1 MTAPF
6 FNFAKETFRIEKIDF
21 YPPIP
26 RHKHSC
32 YELFFI
38 EGGSGTFYIDCQSYD
53 IQKNT
58 LFLVS
63 PERIHG
69 WERTNN
75 LQAYLIKFDL
85 SIFPENSFSDHL
97 SIFHLDTVQVQ
108 ENEFKSIEN
117 ILATL
122 LEEYQATRSFKE
134 CTILNLL
141 NILLIYV
148 KRTLPAV
155 PSSFT
160 TNTLFLQL
168 NDLMQQNNYQLTPTT
183 YYAKKLKTSVKLL
196 NQAIKEITGLNSSDY
211 IRSKTILEAK
221 RLLKYDTMTCNEI
234 ADHLGF
240 VDPAYFSRFFKREV
254 GIAAKHFRTA
264 TDEKYN
270 F

>member
-6 FNFAKETFRIEKIDF
+6 FNFAQETFRIEKIDF

-38 EGGSGTFYIDCQSYD
+38 VGGSGTFYIDCQSYD

-69 WERTNN
+69 WERTNH
-75 LQAYLIKFDL
+75 LQAYLLKFDL
-85 SIFPENSFSDHL
+85 SIFPEKSFNDHL
-97 SIFHLDTVQVQ
+97 SIFHFDTIQVR

-117 ILATL
+117 ILGSL

-155 PSSFT
+155 PSSFS
-160 TNTLFLQL
+160 TNTLFMQL
-168 NDLMQQNNYQLTPTT
+168 NDLMQQNNYQLTPAT

-196 NQAIKEITGLNSSDY
+196 NQSIKEITGLNSSDY

-221 RLLKYDTMTCNEI
+221 RLLKYETMTCNEI

-240 VDPAYFSRFFKREV
+240 IDPAYFSRFFKREV
-254 GIAAKHFRTA
+254 GIAAKQFRTS
-264 TDEKYN
+264 TGEKYN